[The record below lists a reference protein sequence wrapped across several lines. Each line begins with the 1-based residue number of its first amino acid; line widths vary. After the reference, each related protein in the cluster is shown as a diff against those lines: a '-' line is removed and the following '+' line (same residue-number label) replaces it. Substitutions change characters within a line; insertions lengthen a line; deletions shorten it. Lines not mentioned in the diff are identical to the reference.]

1 MQNDAFY
8 AMDYNLNF
16 KIESAQLVNDGESA
30 EEAVNAQSW
39 AVKKAKQYAINEAV
53 IDDYTGIS
61 LDEEYPPEVWG
72 FQD

>member
-39 AVKKAKQYAINEAV
+39 AVKKAKLVADGKTVSWTTAPA
-53 IDDYTGIS
+53 T
-61 LDEEYPPEVWG
+61 PENSDNNNG
-72 FQD
+72 GE